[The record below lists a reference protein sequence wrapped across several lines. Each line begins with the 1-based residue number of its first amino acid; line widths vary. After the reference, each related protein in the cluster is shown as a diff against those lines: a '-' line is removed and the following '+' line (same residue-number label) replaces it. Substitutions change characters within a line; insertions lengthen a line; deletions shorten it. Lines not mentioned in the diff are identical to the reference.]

1 MLSLRR
7 SLLAV
12 TAAVV
17 IALDVLALTQAAPA
31 ARAALPTDFAT
42 PAPTTAV
49 TSGPVPSLSPTASP
63 SPTPTARPARTAWVA
78 VPVANVWTHLAS
90 PRHVDRLSLLAR
102 PNMRGW
108 FRAQTL
114 AQRLDLDSRLM
125 TQVLRGERVVVLSSS
140 RGFAHIRIPDQTG
153 SAYPNGIIGWVAGRQ
168 LSSVAVPHVSMSQR
182 RSVANEIRTA
192 RSYLGVQYLWAGM
205 SKSGIDCS
213 GLIYRS
219 FLAMGVVLP
228 RDAAD
233 QSRVGRAVS
242 RRSLRPGDV
251 VFFGPGGWQSIHH
264 VGIYIGRG
272 LVLHA
277 PHTGARVTITPL
289 RSWHD
294 YWGARRIV

>member
-1 MLSLRR
+1 MRR
-7 SLLAV
+7 SLLAAS
-12 TAAVV
+12 AAVV
-17 IALDVLALTQAAPA
+17 LALDIIALTHAAPA
-31 ARAALPTDFAT
+31 ARAALPSDLAT
-42 PAPTTAV
+42 QAPAPSEA
-49 TSGPVPSLSPTASP
+49 TSPAPSSAP
-63 SPTPTARPARTAWVA
+63 SATPTPTPARVAWVA
-78 VPVANVWTHLAS
+78 VPVANVWTHLSS

-102 PNMRGW
+102 PNMREW
-108 FRAQTL
+108 FRAQSFS
-114 AQRLDLDSRLM
+114 QRLDLDSRLM

-140 RGFAHIRIPDQTG
+140 RGFAQVRIPDQTG

-168 LSSVAVPHVSMSQR
+168 LSSVVVAHVSMSQH
-182 RSVANEIRTA
+182 RSVANEISTA
-192 RSYLGVQYLWAGM
+192 RSYLGVEYLWAGM

-219 FLAMGVVLP
+219 MLAMGVVLP

-233 QSRVGRAVS
+233 QSQVGRAVS
-242 RRSLRPGDV
+242 RRSLRPGDL
-251 VFFGPGGWQSIHH
+251 VFFGPGGWQTIHH

-294 YWGARRIV
+294 YWGARRVI

>member
-17 IALDVLALTQAAPA
+17 VALDIVALTQAAPA
-31 ARAALPTDFAT
+31 ARAALPADFTVPTAT
-42 PAPTTAV
+42 P
-49 TSGPVPSLSPTASP
+49 SP
-63 SPTPTARPARTAWVA
+63 SPTPTPSASVAPRPERIEWVA
-78 VPVANVWTHLAS
+78 VPVGNVWTHLNS
-90 PRHVDRLSLLAR
+90 PRHIDRLSLLAR
-102 PNMRGW
+102 PNMSGW
-108 FRAQTL
+108 FRAQTF
-114 AQRLDLDSRLM
+114 AQRLDLGTRLM
-125 TQVLRGERVVVLSSS
+125 TQVIRGERIVVLSSS
-140 RGFAHIRIPDQTG
+140 RGFAQIRIPDQTG
-153 SAYPNGIIGWVAGRQ
+153 SAYPKGIIGWVAARQ

-182 RSVANEIRTA
+182 RSVSNEIRTA

-233 QSRVGRAVS
+233 QSRIGRAVS
-242 RRSLRPGDV
+242 RRSLRAGDL
-251 VFFGPGGWQSIHH
+251 VFFGPGSWQTIHH

-289 RSWHD
+289 SEWRD
-294 YWGARRIV
+294 YWGARRVV